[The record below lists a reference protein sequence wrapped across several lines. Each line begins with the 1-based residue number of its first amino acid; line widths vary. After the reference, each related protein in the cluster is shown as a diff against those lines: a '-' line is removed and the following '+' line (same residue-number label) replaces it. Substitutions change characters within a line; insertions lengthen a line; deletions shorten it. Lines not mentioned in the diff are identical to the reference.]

1 MKKYRIEL
9 KWALIFVG
17 MMLTWMLLERLS
29 GLHDEHISQH
39 EVYTNFVAIPAIAVY
54 VFALL
59 DKRKNFYKGSMTYMQ
74 GLISGLVITL
84 IVSLI
89 SPATQYITSAIISPN
104 YFQNVIAYAVS
115 TGKMTQEAAEAYFNL
130 KNYLIQ
136 TVIFTPI
143 MGVMTAAVVAI
154 FTRRKGTQ
162 ALAPESA
169 AS

>member
-1 MKKYRIEL
+1 
-9 KWALIFVG
+9 
-17 MMLTWMLLERLS
+17 
-29 GLHDEHISQH
+29 
-39 EVYTNFVAIPAIAVY
+39 TNFVAIPAIAVY

-59 DKRKNFYKGSMTYMQ
+59 DKSKNFYKGSMTYIQ
-74 GLISGLVITL
+74 GFISGLVITL
-84 IVSLI
+84 IVSII

-162 ALAPESA
+162 TLAPESA